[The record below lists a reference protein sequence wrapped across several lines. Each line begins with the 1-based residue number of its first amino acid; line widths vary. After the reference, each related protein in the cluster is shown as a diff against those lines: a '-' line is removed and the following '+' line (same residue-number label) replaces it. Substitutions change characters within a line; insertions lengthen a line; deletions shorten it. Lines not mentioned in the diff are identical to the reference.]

1 MVTIIIVTIIFA
13 IIWGF
18 MIYDIVNSPSLDE
31 DLSIDVEW
39 EEIEEELL
47 DKE

>member
-1 MVTIIIVTIIFA
+1 
-13 IIWGF
+13 